1 MEELKPCPQ
10 EAEALDIIESLLDV
24 ADMKCTGP
32 LYADAPPRSGM
43 CRIPEDDAIKLR
55 QYIADRRAAPE
66 NPRRKSGTE
75 SAENGS
81 APASV
86 GGGNKPLTLEQLRK
100 MKGQPVYCIGQTRFD
115 VHFDG
120 WKVVTKNNSMVNV
133 IRFTDGTDFPVDVY
147 GKRLLAYARRP
158 EGSEING

>member
-1 MEELKPCPQ
+1 MEELKPCNIALL
-10 EAEALDIIESLLDV
+10 EKRLKNLSDGLRGMDGDIMVNKAMLTACRDYMAELLAL
-24 ADMKCTGP
+24 
-32 LYADAPPRSGM
+32 
-43 CRIPEDDAIKLR
+43 
-55 QYIADRRAAPE
+55 RRAAPE
-66 NPRRKSGTE
+66 
-75 SAENGS
+75 
-81 APASV
+81 
-86 GGGNKPLTLEQLRK
+86 NKPLTLEQLRK

-158 EGSEING
+158 EGSETNG

>member
-10 EAEALDIIESLLDV
+10 ETEALDILEAMLDV
-24 ADMKCTGP
+24 CDLDNPGP
-32 LYADAPPRSGM
+32 MFAGQHVRGGICKIM
-43 CRIPEDDAIKLR
+43 DDDVAKLR
-55 QYIADRRAAPE
+55 QYIADRRAEPE
-66 NPRRKSGTE
+66 NK
-75 SAENGS
+75 A
-81 APASV
+81 
-86 GGGNKPLTLEQLRK
+86 LTLEQLRK

-158 EGSEING
+158 EGSETNG